1 MSVLRAPRKISISLV
16 AGLSLT
22 ASFIVHIAADDLPA
36 DPLYTIFLLL
46 YIGACFSVLAYL
58 LLRSVLRYLRTFSR
72 HAQAAW
78 IVGAALV
85 GALAMVVIPIDA
97 SPWVWSELTITPLNL
112 RDPAARG
119 SEVWLLRAS
128 VNGRPLPLAVF
139 EHDGS
144 WKWRD
149 NGELVALTGTTS
161 PAHWRGWVRGAL
173 TLTLLRHPWSGLVQV
188 TFNGQMHDI
197 NLYAD
202 PASAHVMTLTP
213 SLDVFGWTQYVVFGL
228 AHWISLSVL
237 ALGVT
242 VSIAR

>member
-58 LLRSVLRYLRTFSR
+58 LLRHAARRLRAFRR
-72 HAQAAW
+72 RAQAAW

-97 SPWVWSELTITPLNL
+97 SPWVWSEVTITPLNL

-128 VNGRPLPLAVF
+128 VNGRPFSLDAF
-139 EHDGS
+139 EHGDG
-144 WKWRD
+144 WQRNE

-161 PAHWRGWVRGAL
+161 SAHWRGWVRGAL
-173 TLTLLRHPWSGLVQV
+173 TLELLRHPWSGLVRV
-188 TFNGQMHDI
+188 TVNGQTQDI
-197 NLYAD
+197 NLYA
-202 PASAHVMTLTP
+202 AC
-213 SLDVFGWTQYVVFGL
+213 
-228 AHWISLSVL
+228 
-237 ALGVT
+237 
-242 VSIAR
+242 